1 MKKCRERYYNSTA
14 LYIIEKIFSNKK
26 KYKNFF
32 FYSRAHYKLYITIDL
47 EIGLRNFLGDFD
59 EQNRKKEKKKKE
71 K

>member
-32 FYSRAHYKLYITIDL
+32 FILVLITSCTLPLTLKSVYAIS
-47 EIGLRNFLGDFD
+47 
-59 EQNRKKEKKKKE
+59 
-71 K
+71 